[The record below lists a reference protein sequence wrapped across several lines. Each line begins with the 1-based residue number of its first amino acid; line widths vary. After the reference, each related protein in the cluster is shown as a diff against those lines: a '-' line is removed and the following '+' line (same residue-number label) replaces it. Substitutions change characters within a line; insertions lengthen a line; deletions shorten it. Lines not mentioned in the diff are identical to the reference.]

1 MFMKTMAVRYGKQG
15 LRFNVV
21 SPGNV
26 LFDGSVWDQKLK
38 TNEVSTT
45 SYIEKTVPLGRFI
58 EPQDIARAV
67 SFLAGPG
74 GRNINGVVLPVDGGQ
89 SL

>member
-1 MFMKTMAVRYGKQG
+1 MAVRYGKQG

-26 LFDGSVWDQKLK
+26 LFEGSVWDQKLK
-38 TNEVSTT
+38 ADKEGVN
-45 SYIEKTVPLGRFI
+45 SYLEQQVPLAKFI
-58 EPQDIARAV
+58 TPQEIAITV
-67 SFLAGPG
+67 SFLASSGAQSITG
-74 GRNINGVVLPVDGGQ
+74 IVLPIDGGQ